1 MSDKTNPTMSTP
13 HLLDLPT
20 EILNHILTPL
30 PTSSLLRFSETSRH
44 ARILA
49 NANLHTLSLGI
60 APLAPA
66 FFKYLDPSVTT
77 STANPYEIWLRIP
90 QARSYEYLT
99 LHNFQSALVTSILKR
114 HGTMLQHLNI
124 SIWALTLSMAK
135 AIKNLR
141 ALRTFSLRIE
151 SGVRYVRG
159 IPRSRIAIEREEQA
173 KAWELLT
180 ESVAEW
186 SGRLTTLRLENCDL
200 RAEQL
205 AVLLKETRG
214 CKELALNRCR
224 YLGRE
229 MWTSLGEWEGRA
241 KLKTLDVAECGE
253 LLGDEARE
261 VVGRLD
267 GLQTLNLYDC
277 QEQRPGEFERLN
289 EELWHIK
296 DFTAPRPG
304 GYGENMIIEVDP
316 DYIF

>member
-1 MSDKTNPTMSTP
+1 MSTL

-66 FFKYLDPSVTT
+66 FFKYLDPSIT
-77 STANPYEIWLRIP
+77 STKKPYDIWLRIP
-90 QARSYEYLT
+90 QAKSYEYLT

-124 SIWALTLSMAK
+124 SVWALALPMAK
-135 AIKNLR
+135 AITSLR

-159 IPRSRIAIEREEQA
+159 IPRSRIAIEREEQG
-173 KAWELLT
+173 KAWDVLT
-180 ESVAEW
+180 ESAAEW
-186 SGRLTTLRLENCDL
+186 SGRLTVVRLENCDV

-205 AVLLKETRG
+205 AVLLKESRG
-214 CKELALNRCR
+214 CKELGLNRCR

-229 MWTSLGEWEGRA
+229 MWTSLGDWEGRA
-241 KLKTLDVAECGE
+241 KLKMLDVAECGG
-253 LLGDEARE
+253 LLGDEATE

-304 GYGENMIIEVDP
+304 VYGENMIIEVDP

>member
-1 MSDKTNPTMSTP
+1 MSTC

-30 PTSSLLRFSETSRH
+30 PTSSLLHFSETSHH

-60 APLAPA
+60 APLSPP
-66 FFKYLDPSVTT
+66 FFKYLDPSITSCTT
-77 STANPYEIWLRIP
+77 NPYAIWLRIP
-90 QARSYEYLT
+90 KATSYEYLT
-99 LHNFQSALVTSILKR
+99 LLNFQSALVTSILKR
-114 HGTMLQHLNI
+114 HGTMLQHLEI
-124 SIWALTLSMAK
+124 SVWALTLPMAK
-135 AIKNLR
+135 AIKGLR

-159 IPRSRIAIEREEQA
+159 VSRSRIAVEREEQG
-173 KAWELLT
+173 KAWEVLT
-180 ESVAEW
+180 ESAPEW
-186 SGRLTTLRLENCDL
+186 SGRLTTLRLENCDV

-205 AVLLKETRG
+205 VVLLRETKG
-214 CKELALNRCR
+214 CKELGLNRCR

-229 MWTSLGEWEGRA
+229 MWMCLGEWEGRG
-241 KLKTLDVAECGE
+241 KLRVLDVAECGG
-253 LLGDEARE
+253 LLGDEAGE
-261 VVGRLD
+261 AVGRLD

-296 DFTAPRPG
+296 GFTAPRPG

-316 DYIF
+316 DYIL

>member
-1 MSDKTNPTMSTP
+1 MSTP

-30 PTSSLLRFSETSRH
+30 PTRSLLSFLETSRH

-66 FFKYLDPSVTT
+66 FFKYLDPSIT
-77 STANPYEIWLRIP
+77 STNNNTSDPYEIWLRIP
-90 QARSYEYLT
+90 QAKTYEYLT
-99 LHNFQSALVTSILKR
+99 LHTFQSLLVTSILNR

-124 SIWALTLSMAK
+124 SIWSLTLPMAK
-135 AIKNLR
+135 ALTTLR
-141 ALRTFSLRIE
+141 ALLTFSLRIE
-151 SGVRYVRG
+151 SGARYVRG
-159 IPRSRIAIEREEQA
+159 IPRSRIAVEREEQG
-173 KAWELLT
+173 KAWDVLA
-180 ESVAEW
+180 ESAGAW
-186 SGRLTTLRLENCDL
+186 SRRVVSLKLENCDV

-205 AVLLKETRG
+205 AVLLGEMRG
-214 CKELALNRCR
+214 CEELGLRRGR

-229 MWTSLGEWEGRA
+229 MWAALGEWEGRGR
-241 KLKTLDVAECGE
+241 LRVLEVAECGE

-261 VVGRLD
+261 VVGGLD
-267 GLQTLNLYDC
+267 GLESLNLYDC
-277 QEQRPGEFERLN
+277 QEQRSGEFERLN
-289 EELWHIK
+289 AETWHIK

>member
-1 MSDKTNPTMSTP
+1 MSTP

-20 EILNHILTPL
+20 EILNQILTPL

-44 ARILA
+44 ARVLA
-49 NANLHTLSLGI
+49 NANLHTFSLGI

-66 FFKYLDPSVTT
+66 FFKYLDPAITT
-77 STANPYEIWLRIP
+77 STANPYDIWLRIP

-124 SIWALTLSMAK
+124 SVWALTLPMAK
-135 AIKNLR
+135 AITSLR

-159 IPRSRIAIEREEQA
+159 IPRSRIAIEREEQG
-173 KAWELLT
+173 KAWEVLT
-180 ESVAEW
+180 ESAVEW
-186 SGRLTTLRLENCDL
+186 SGRLTVVRLENCD
-200 RAEQL
+200 
-205 AVLLKETRG
+205 
-214 CKELALNRCR
+214 
-224 YLGRE
+224 
-229 MWTSLGEWEGRA
+229 
-241 KLKTLDVAECGE
+241 
-253 LLGDEARE
+253 
-261 VVGRLD
+261 
-267 GLQTLNLYDC
+267 TLNLYDC